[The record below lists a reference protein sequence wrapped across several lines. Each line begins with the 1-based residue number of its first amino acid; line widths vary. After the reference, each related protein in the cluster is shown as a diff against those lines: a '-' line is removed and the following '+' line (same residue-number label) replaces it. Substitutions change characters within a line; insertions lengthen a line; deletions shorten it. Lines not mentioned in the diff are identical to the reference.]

1 MYHKWQSYDV
11 WFLRYQVQHTKFFL
25 ILDHSLPCY
34 PPYNPE
40 NQNIE
45 KMRNS
50 PGDII
55 ILHKCTINDNHIRNG
70 SWDMECDRRIFVILD
85 YFLPFYPPNNPGNQN
100 IEKMKQLSGHIIVL
114 HMCRYYKWQ
123 SYAILF
129 LKYEPLQT
137 EFLCHFGP
145 FFPFYPT
152 NNPIIRILKK
162 WKRLL
167 EITSFYTVV
176 SEIWCMRGRWTDR
189 RTTRKSNI

>member
-1 MYHKWQSYDV
+1 
-11 WFLRYQVQHTKFFL
+11 
-25 ILDHSLPCY
+25 
-34 PPYNPE
+34 
-40 NQNIE
+40 
-45 KMRNS
+45 MRNS

-100 IEKMKQLSGHIIVL
+100 IEKMKELSGHIIVL
-114 HMCRYYKWQ
+114 HMCRYHKWQ

-129 LKYEPLQT
+129 LRYEPLQT

-176 SEIWCMRGRWTDR
+176 SEIWCMRVRWTDR